1 MKIGEIIFF
10 ALIISTA
17 LISCVLI
24 FKPQV
29 SAVDEVN
36 NDRPWHQ
43 EWTAKL
49 LRFDYHGED
58 RPFAF
63 EFKKDSEEPTK
74 LKPKLDAKKPLV
86 FFGYDRANRCNWA
99 RFGYIDP
106 ENHSKSTCLL
116 IVGENAFIEPLS
128 PGETPYAAKYTCDG
142 RSMYVIYTSEI
153 KCPLL
158 DAPKLLSHI
167 DKHENPVR
175 N

>member
-29 SAVDEVN
+29 CAVDKVD
-36 NDRPWHQ
+36 NDGPWHQ
-43 EWTAKL
+43 EWTAEL
-49 LRFDYHGED
+49 SRFDYQGED

-63 EFKKDSEEPTK
+63 RIEVGPEGPTK
-74 LKPKLDAKKPLV
+74 LKLKLDMEKPLV

-116 IVGENAFIEPLS
+116 IVGEDAFIEPLS

-142 RSMYVIYTSEI
+142 RSIYMIYTSEI

-158 DAPKLLSHI
+158 DAPRLLNRI
-167 DKHENPVR
+167 NKHESLLR
-175 N
+175 D